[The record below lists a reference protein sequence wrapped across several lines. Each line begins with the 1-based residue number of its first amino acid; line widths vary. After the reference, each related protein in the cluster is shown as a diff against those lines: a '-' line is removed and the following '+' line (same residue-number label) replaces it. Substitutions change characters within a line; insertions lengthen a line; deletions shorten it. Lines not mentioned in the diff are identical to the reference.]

1 MRGARRQ
8 SKWAPMKFAAL
19 GLSAPL
25 LDALVELGHED
36 PTPVQAAAIPEL
48 LQGRDLWASARTGSG
63 KTAAFVLPILER
75 LRARAAVQALIVAPT
90 RELAVQT
97 AQAIAR
103 YGRHLDF
110 PVETC
115 VAVGGAPIEQQVQA
129 LVAGAQIVVATPG
142 RLLDLLDQG
151 VLSLTKLE
159 TLVLDEA
166 DRLLSLGFH
175 DELAAL
181 QQRLPADLQRVLF
194 SATFP
199 PKVVALAELML
210 RDPVRINLDA
220 GTTPGAESIEQ
231 RVIEVDESQ
240 RGRLLIH
247 LLQAHAWQQLLV
259 FVASRR
265 AADDLALELSRAGF
279 RAWALHGELGQD
291 ARTQT
296 LADFKARRF
305 RVLVATDLAA
315 RGLDIAELPAV
326 LNFDLPRS
334 AADYTHRIGRTGRAG
349 ETGVA
354 VSFVSVHTAGHF
366 RLIEKRHHMQL
377 EREQIPGFE
386 PRDLTPPVRDVN
398 GGIKGKRK
406 SKKDKL
412 REEKRS

>member
-1 MRGARRQ
+1 
-8 SKWAPMKFAAL
+8 MKFAAL

-25 LDALVELGHED
+25 LAALVELDYEQ

-48 LQGRDLWASARTGSG
+48 LRGRDLWASAQTGSG

-75 LRARAAVQALIVAPT
+75 LRATAAVQALIVAPT

-103 YGRHLDF
+103 YARHLDF

-129 LVAGAQIVVATPG
+129 LAAGAQIVVATPG
-142 RLLDLLDQG
+142 RLLDLLEQG
-151 VLSLTKLE
+151 VLRLTKLE

-175 DELAAL
+175 DELTAL
-181 QQRLPADLQRVLF
+181 QKRLPSELQRVLF

-210 RDPVRINLDA
+210 RDPIRLNLDA

-247 LLQAHAWQQLLV
+247 LLQVHAWRQLLV

-265 AADDLALELSRAGF
+265 AADDVALELSRAGF
-279 RAWALHGELGQD
+279 RAWPLHGELGQD

-305 RVLVATDLAA
+305 QVLVATDLAA
-315 RGLDIAELPAV
+315 RGLDVAELPAV

-354 VSFVSVHTAGHF
+354 VSFVSVHNAGHF
-366 RLIEKRHHMQL
+366 RLIEKRHHVQL
-377 EREQIPGFE
+377 SREQVPGFE
-386 PRDLTPPVRDVN
+386 PRDLTPPVRDVH

-412 REEKRS
+412 REAKRS